1 VDSLTQVY
9 GFRHRDSIG
18 KGDAFFVKSL
28 LYDFENAF
36 AANKKAGTLRMEG
49 TLQLFCVMGVM
60 KKKWG
65 I

>member
-1 VDSLTQVY
+1 
-9 GFRHRDSIG
+9 
-18 KGDAFFVKSL
+18 VKSL
-28 LYDFENAF
+28 LYDFEKAS